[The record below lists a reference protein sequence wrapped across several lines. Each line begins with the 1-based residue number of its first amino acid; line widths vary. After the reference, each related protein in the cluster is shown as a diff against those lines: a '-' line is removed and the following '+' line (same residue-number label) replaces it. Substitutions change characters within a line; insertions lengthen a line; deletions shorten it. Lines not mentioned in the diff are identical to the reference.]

1 MKCLKKSI
9 QFLKIMSN
17 SLPILLFSSFL
28 IIITNV
34 NAELDNTSVS
44 NKNNTNQNSESGNN
58 LATSTQVTRSVRQSS
73 TGSSSYGNENDAYF
87 DGPPIVQELQ
97 HPPNFFNYDINYHQ
111 QQQQD
116 ISSVKPTVNDNHK
129 PAFKDCKSYN
139 PKVKE
144 ELPPGAFVIQ
154 VKADDV
160 DENDEIEYKFVLAP
174 AERPRFRLDS
184 KTGVIVTHHTFD
196 RDEPI
201 REKEAYITVRATD
214 NGYPKLDDVCT
225 FKVTIEDVNDNPPVF
240 DKVKYDERMS
250 EDRKVNDIVTRITAS
265 DLDDGDNSYI
275 EYEIIKERDYEYFS
289 IDKETGNLKLARPI
303 DRRPEDS
310 YSITVRA
317 SNVKS
322 VEQEQETSTEV
333 KIRVVGSSLRAPQ
346 IIQTSGDT
354 ITLKENFGEYQKKI
368 FSLSAISNV
377 DGKPDVIFELLNGR
391 TEQTNSKKTFV
402 GDQQKNDF
410 SIMLGKQLDYETT
423 TDYTLTVVV
432 RNVHLLSA
440 EYTIRVIV
448 EDVND
453 CIPFFTEVNTGT
465 VLENEDV
472 GTQVMQVRAFDMDGT
487 SANNIVSF
495 ELVDNKEFFEIDE
508 HTGNIT
514 ALVQFDR
521 EERDTYN
528 VKVIAKDNSPSALYK
543 TGKPNQGQQVFAI
556 TIGDKN
562 DHRPKFKHDEYIANT
577 VRNILLDI
585 LVPFKQ

>member
-1 MKCLKKSI
+1 MKCLMKKS
-9 QFLKIMSN
+9 KKEKMWKT
-17 SLPILLFSSFL
+17 LPILLIL
-28 IIITNV
+28 CVTYV
-34 NAELDNTSVS
+34 QAEQLNTINS
-44 NKNNTNQNSESGNN
+44 NKNSESVNN
-58 LATSTQVTRSVRQSS
+58 LRVVRQLSS
-73 TGSSSYGNENDAYF
+73 GSSSYGNENDSYF
-87 DGPPIVQELQ
+87 ETMSGPMTQGLQ
-97 HPPNFFNYDINYHQ
+97 HQNFFNYETNYQ
-111 QQQQD
+111 QSHMND
-116 ISSVKPTVNDNHK
+116 VNYGVRSSVNISDNHK
-129 PAFKDCKSYN
+129 PAFKDCKSYT
-139 PKVKE
+139 PVVKE

-154 VKADDV
+154 VKADDI
-160 DENDEIEYKFVLAP
+160 DDDEIEYKFVLAP

-184 KTGVIVTHHTFD
+184 KSGVITTQHTFD

-201 REKEAYITVRATD
+201 REKEVYITVRATD

-250 EDRKVNDIVTRITAS
+250 VDKKVGQIVTRITAS

-275 EYEIIKERDYEYFS
+275 EYEIKKDKDWEYFN
-289 IDKETGNLKLARPI
+289 IDKETGTLTLVRPI

-310 YSITVRA
+310 YTITVRA

-322 VEQEQETSTEV
+322 LEQQQETQTEV
-333 KIRVVGSSLRAPQ
+333 KIRIISSSLRAPQ
-346 IIQTSGDT
+346 ILQQHGET
-354 ITLKENFGEYQKKI
+354 IILKENFSEYQKKLY
-368 FSLSAISNV
+368 SLSAISNV
-377 DGKPDVIFELLNGR
+377 EGKPDVVFELLNGR

-453 CIPFFTEVNTGT
+453 NIPFFTEVNTGT
-465 VLENEDV
+465 VLENEPV

-495 ELVDNKEFFEIDE
+495 ELVDNKEFFDIDE
-508 HTGNIT
+508 QTGNIT
-514 ALVQFDR
+514 TKVEFDR
-521 EERDTYN
+521 EARDTYN

-562 DHRPKFKHDEYIANT
+562 DHQPKFKQDEYIPNT
-577 VRNILLDI
+577 VRQLIFSYLT
-585 LVPFKQ
+585 